1 MVDAVDSDDVRPVE
15 RVFIGDPLVS
25 EAIFRLAKA
34 SREGRPL
41 QEELRVPAPNGGAA
55 RWLRFRVRPLQE
67 NSTYARWTAW
77 NITDVS
83 AQLNGKTVMTAQW
96 GPAVSKNP
104 FLQFTVK
111 GAKAGD
117 KITINWVDNHGDK
130 RTDEA
135 TVS

>member
-1 MVDAVDSDDVRPVE
+1 
-15 RVFIGDPLVS
+15 
-25 EAIFRLAKA
+25 AK
-34 SREGRPL
+34 
-41 QEELRVPAPNGGAA
+41 
-55 RWLRFRVRPLQE
+55 
-67 NSTYARWTAW
+67 
-77 NITDVS
+77 
-83 AQLNGKTVMTAQW
+83 LNGKDVFSAEW

-117 KITINWVDNHGDK
+117 KIAVTWKDNKGDT